1 MSFFSE
7 DEIIKMVEGD
17 TKRILRMEYTR
28 PAIEM
33 KLDWWE
39 SPIFDSLAADRFA
52 SDRESKAEKHF
63 HIWSDMPCFCVDDE
77 DEFNLGDY
85 R

>member
-1 MSFFSE
+1 MSFFTE
-7 DEIIKMVEGD
+7 DEIVKMVEGD
-17 TKRILRMEYTR
+17 TKKILRMEYTR

-39 SPIFDSLAADRFA
+39 SPIFDALAAARFA
-52 SDRESKAEKHF
+52 SDRESKVENY
-63 HIWSDMPCFCVDDE
+63 E
-77 DEFNLGDY
+77 EFNLGDY